1 MDKEKVKDKKKITIK
16 EIGPARLVMLLMAG
30 IFLLLLSFPDL
41 LSSKGTKKE
50 NTGVLESVT
59 ENNMKSVKTGDE
71 TTIYVNDL
79 EDRLESILTKVEGI
93 GTVDVMITLKGSKE
107 EIVLKDKPYTQ
118 ESVNEV
124 DGEGGNRDSSNVSRE
139 DTTVLVDGGDGTSMP
154 YILKELA
161 PEFEGILVIA
171 EGGGNIQIKTEI
183 MDAVQVLFNVPA
195 HKVKVMKM
203 N

>member
-16 EIGPARLVMLLMAG
+16 EIGPARLVILLMAG

-41 LSSKGTKKE
+41 LSPKGTKKDNAAAFE
-50 NTGVLESVT
+50 TVT
-59 ENNMKSVKTGDE
+59 ENNIKSVKTGDE

-79 EDRLESILTKVEGI
+79 EDRLESILAKVEGI
-93 GTVDVMITLKGSKE
+93 GTVEVMITLKGSKE

-118 ESVNEV
+118 ESVKEV
-124 DGEGGNRDSSNVSRE
+124 DGEGGNRDSSNASRE
-139 DTTVLVDGGDGTSMP
+139 DTTVLVNKGDGTSMP
-154 YILKELA
+154 FILKELA
-161 PEFEGILVIA
+161 PEVEGILVIA